1 VTSDTG
7 LLSRRPAGF
16 VTPGLRRFTH
26 AHATAAA
33 ADAFV
38 TVSLA
43 GSLFFSVSPD
53 ASRRQVLTYLIVT
66 MAPFVV
72 LAPLIGPAIDRF
84 RRGHRWIAV
93 LLYVT
98 RAALSLALAFFLFS
112 LFFYVLAL
120 GLLVGS
126 KASSVLKSALVPGF
140 VDDTQHLVAANSRLA
155 RITTIVGGLGGASAA
170 ALAGL
175 TNSNVTLVGGTVLFL
190 VSASIASRLPRPR
203 SAEEMDDGDARL
215 ELEFEDTHRPL
226 IIASA
231 TAYTVIRFAV
241 GAFVFG
247 LAFALRRASEPAWMY
262 GVAVVGYGVGAYAG
276 NVLAPIARRRF
287 GEDRLLAGALIGL
300 AVGAAF
306 AAAGGSRIL
315 VVFIAT
321 LMGMATT
328 FGRQGFDSLVQR
340 QAPRALHG
348 RSFSRFE
355 TQFQL
360 GWVVGAAFATA
371 AAFSTQVSLVMV
383 VTVLVPA
390 SLLYVRSAHEARRF
404 SLVEPLDDVGA
415 TVTRHLAAAEHW
427 YHGDRPRL
435 AVVELT
441 AAADLAVADARH
453 VPDELQVELQRFRVT
468 ALDPGHDVDEQRLG
482 ALIEG
487 IAGALSDVTEPHDTD
502 DTDHPG
508 DAQVTGDTGS
518 TDDLRTLARDET
530 SQSTGD
536 GDGDGETRSAPG
548 ERGRFG

>member
-1 VTSDTG
+1 MTSETG
-7 LLSRRPAGF
+7 LLSKESTGF
-16 VTPGLRRFTH
+16 VTPGLRRFTR

-53 ASRRQVLTYLIVT
+53 ASRRQVLTYLIVA

-93 LLYVT
+93 VLYVI

-126 KASSVLKSALVPGF
+126 KASSVLKSALVPGL
-140 VDDTQHLVAANSRLA
+140 VTDTQHLVSANSRLA
-155 RITTIVGGLGGASAA
+155 RITTIVGGIGGASAA
-170 ALAGL
+170 CLAGL
-175 TNSNVTLVGGTVLFL
+175 TNSNITLIGGTVLFL
-190 VSASIASRLPRPR
+190 VSAAIASRLPRPR
-203 SAEEMDDGDARL
+203 SAEEMDEGDPHP
-215 ELEFEDTHRPL
+215 ELEFADTHRPL

-262 GVAVVGYGVGAYAG
+262 GAALIGYGVGAYAG
-276 NVLAPIARRRF
+276 NVVAPIARRRF
-287 GEDRLLAGALIGL
+287 GEDRLLAGALVGL
-300 AVGAAF
+300 AVCAAF

-315 VVFIAT
+315 VVFVASM
-321 LMGMATT
+321 MGMATT

-340 QAPRALHG
+340 HAPRALHG

-371 AAFSTQVSLVMV
+371 AAFSTRVSLAIVAA
-383 VTVLVPA
+383 VLVPA
-390 SLLYVRSAHEARRF
+390 SLLYVRSAHEARKF
-404 SLVEPLDDVGA
+404 SFVEPPDDVDA
-415 TVTRHLAAAEHW
+415 AVTRHLAAAEHW
-427 YHGDRPRL
+427 CHGGRPRL
-435 AVVELT
+435 AAVELI
-441 AAADLAVADARH
+441 AAADLAVAAGGTVAD
-453 VPDELQVELQRFRVT
+453 DLQVELQRCRVA
-468 ALDPGHDVDEQRLG
+468 ALDPTRDLDELRLG
-482 ALIEG
+482 QLIEQ
-487 IAGALSDVTEPHDTD
+487 ITSAVSDITDPDSGPDTD
-502 DTDHPG
+502 SESETDSEHDPRTAPA
-508 DAQVTGDTGS
+508 DEPSPAPDR
-518 TDDLRTLARDET
+518 LR
-530 SQSTGD
+530 
-536 GDGDGETRSAPG
+536 
-548 ERGRFG
+548 